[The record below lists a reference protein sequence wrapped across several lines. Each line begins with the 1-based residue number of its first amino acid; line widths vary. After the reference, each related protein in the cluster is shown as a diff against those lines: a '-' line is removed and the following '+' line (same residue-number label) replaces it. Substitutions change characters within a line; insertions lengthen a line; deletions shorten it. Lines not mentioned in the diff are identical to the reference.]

1 MIFLSLFFWGIYLLI
16 LAALVWAWRSASRE
30 KTINTS
36 QPAFSIVIAAR
47 NESPNL
53 KRYLSSWLGQNYPD
67 FELIIVLDRCEDD
80 SALFLTTEID
90 PRLKVI
96 EISET
101 PEGWAS
107 KKWALHLGIAAAQ
120 NDWLAFT
127 DADCELSPDWLAQ
140 LAQNIGSQTELIL
153 GLGPYRLYP
162 SLLNAFQSFETAY
175 TALQYIGF
183 ARLGM
188 PYMGVGR
195 NLAYQKSFFERASGF
210 DRFAER
216 LSGDDDLLVNANA
229 QSKHTALMMNPSSWT
244 WSEPKMSWRTWFR
257 QKNRHLSASPAYS
270 TQSKL
275 VLGTLH
281 FSHLAGNI
289 FCLAEFFL
297 APTNLFLWGVLI
309 IRVIM
314 GWILWGA
321 VKPGFDRE
329 RLLML
334 YPLLDFLFF
343 LYNLIFVPIGTIRKP
358 SWTKK
363 QESQKIRK
371 KTES

>member
-1 MIFLSLFFWGIYLLI
+1 MIFLSLLFWGIYLLI
-16 LAALVWAWRSASRE
+16 LAALVLAWRSASRKE
-30 KTINTS
+30 TKQSS
-36 QPAFSIVIAAR
+36 QPAFSVIIAAR

-53 KRYLSSWLGQNYPD
+53 KRYLSSWLEQAYPEY
-67 FELIIVLDRCEDD
+67 ELILVLDRCEDD
-80 SALFLTTEID
+80 SAAYLATESN
-90 PRLKVI
+90 PRLKII
-96 EISET
+96 EVSET
-101 PEGWAS
+101 SEGWAP

-127 DADCELSPDWLAQ
+127 DADCELSPKWLAEI
-140 LAQNIGSQTELIL
+140 ARKVEPQTELVL

-175 TALQYIGF
+175 AALQYIGF

-195 NLAYQKSFFERASGF
+195 NLAYKKSFFERAKGF

-229 QSKHTALMMNPSSWT
+229 QASNTALMMSPESWT
-244 WSEPKMSWRTWFR
+244 WSEPKMSWSAWFK

-270 TQSKL
+270 IQSKL
-275 VLGTLH
+275 ALGIFH

-289 FCLAEFFL
+289 FWLTEFFL
-297 APTNLFLWGVLI
+297 APTNLFLWTVLLS
-309 IRVIM
+309 RVLM

-321 VKPGFDRE
+321 VKPSFDRE

>member
-1 MIFLSLFFWGIYLLI
+1 MIFLCLFFWGIYLLI
-16 LAALVWAWRSASRE
+16 LAALVGGWRSASRKE
-30 KTINTS
+30 TKGTT
-36 QPAFSIVIAAR
+36 QPAFSIIIAAR

-53 KRYLSSWLGQNYPD
+53 KQYLSSWLGQAYPA

-80 SALFLTTEID
+80 SATFLASQVD
-90 PRLKVI
+90 PRLKLI

-101 PEGWAS
+101 PEGWAP
-107 KKWALHLGIAAAQ
+107 KKWALRLGIAAAQ

-127 DADCELSPDWLAQ
+127 DADCELSPDWLAE
-140 LAQNIGSQTELIL
+140 LAQKIEPHTDLIL
-153 GLGPYRLYP
+153 GLGPYRQYP
-162 SLLNAFQSFETAY
+162 SLLNALQSFETSY
-175 TALQYIGF
+175 TALQYMGF

-195 NLAYQKSFFERASGF
+195 NLAYQKSFFERSAGF

-229 QSKHTALMMNPSSWT
+229 NASNTALMMHPSSWT
-244 WSEPKMSWRTWFR
+244 WSEPKMSWSAWFR

-270 TQSKL
+270 AQSKL
-275 VLGTLH
+275 VLGIFH
-281 FSHLAGNI
+281 CSHLAGNI
-289 FCLAEFFL
+289 FWLAEFFL
-297 APTNLFLWGVLI
+297 APTNLFLWGLLITRVL
-309 IRVIM
+309 M

-321 VKPGFDRE
+321 VKPSFDRE